1 MKHLNRGFTL
11 VEVMVALAI
20 FALLA
25 ATIATSNIQALSSA
39 RQIEEQVQARWINQN
54 VLTQMRLD
62 KALPDAGTTRQN
74 VSYNNQDWVVE
85 LEVSNVEMDLL
96 GPFLRHIQLRTRLK
110 TDDTPADILIAV
122 LGEAG
127 AP

>member
-1 MKHLNRGFTL
+1 M
-11 VEVMVALAI
+11 ALAI

-25 ATIATSNIQALSSA
+25 GTIATSNIQALNSA

-62 KALPDAGTTRQN
+62 KALPDGGTTRQN
-74 VSYNNQDWVVE
+74 YPYNNRDWIVE
-85 LEVSNVEMDLL
+85 IEVTNVEMELL
-96 GPFLRHIQLRTRLK
+96 GPFLRHIQLSTRLK

-127 AP
+127 TP

>member
-1 MKHLNRGFTL
+1 VKHPNRGFTL

-25 ATIATSNIQALSSA
+25 STIATSNIQALNSA

-62 KALPDAGTTRQN
+62 KALPDGGTTRQN
-74 VSYNNQDWVVE
+74 YSYNNQDWIVE
-85 LEVSNVEMDLL
+85 IEVSNVEMDLL
-96 GPFLRHIQLRTRLK
+96 GPFLRHIKLRTRLK

-127 AP
+127 SP